1 MGHKLL
7 LTSFFPGY
15 NPVCRKL
22 YCCLVNSRPF
32 LALTVCR
39 ILYAVLQLSTTEV
52 SDDAETQACHPTKP
66 AVRLASTGPWSK
78 QAAAAL
84 ARLPPPAQ
92 DPG

>member
-1 MGHKLL
+1 MGHELL

-15 NPVCRKL
+15 NQVCLKL
-22 YCCLVNSRPF
+22 YWCLVDSVPF

-52 SDDAETQACHPTKP
+52 SDEAETQVCHPTKSAAP
-66 AVRLASTGPWSK
+66 LASAGPWSK

-84 ARLPPPAQ
+84 AQLP
-92 DPG
+92 